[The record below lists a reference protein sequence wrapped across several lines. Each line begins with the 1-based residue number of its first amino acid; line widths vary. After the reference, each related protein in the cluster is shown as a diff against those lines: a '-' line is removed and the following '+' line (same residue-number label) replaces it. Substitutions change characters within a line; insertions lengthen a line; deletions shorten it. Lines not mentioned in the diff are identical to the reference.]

1 MTSSLS
7 ATATNWREGRRLRAW
22 ELHEQGWRQSEIA
35 AALGVTSGAVCQW
48 MRRAR
53 DGGGPEALRKR
64 KAPGRRPRLSAAQ
77 QSQVLAWLREGAE
90 MHGFR
95 GDLWTRKRVAV
106 LIERELGIRY
116 HPGHVSKLLQSWR
129 WSAQKP
135 DKRARQRDEAAIEVW
150 VIPLPGQR
158 PQLQDE
164 SLRRGILRTRPSD
177 DAPSSLWSQTAE
189 RSRRSEAE
197 VSSS

>member
-53 DGGGPEALRKR
+53 DGGGPDALRRR
-64 KAPGRRPRLSAAQ
+64 KAPGRRPRLSAEQ
-77 QSQVLAWLREGAE
+77 QSQILAWLRAGAE
-90 MHGFR
+90 AHGFR
-95 GDLWTRKRVAV
+95 GALWTRKRVAV

-116 HPGHVSKLLQSWR
+116 HPGHVSKLLESWT

-135 DKRARQRDEAAIEVW
+135 DKRARQRDEAAIKAW
-150 VIPLPGQR
+150 VTERWPAIKKAGH
-158 PQLQDE
+158 
-164 SLRRGILRTRPSD
+164 RRGAHT
-177 DAPSSLWSQTAE
+177 SLP
-189 RSRRSEAE
+189 R
-197 VSSS
+197 

>member
-35 AALGVTSGAVCQW
+35 IALGVTSGAVCQW

-64 KAPGRRPRLSAAQ
+64 KAPGGQPRLSAAQ

-90 MHGFR
+90 AHGFR
-95 GDLWTRKRVAV
+95 GALWTRKRVAV
-106 LIERELGIRY
+106 LIERQLGIRY
-116 HPGHVSKLLQSWR
+116 HPGHVSKLLQSWK
-129 WSAQKP
+129 WSSQKP
-135 DKRARQRDEAAIEVW
+135 EKRARQRNEAAIEEW
-150 VIPLPGQR
+150 VK
-158 PQLQDE
+158 
-164 SLRRGILRTRPSD
+164 
-177 DAPSSLWSQTAE
+177 E
-189 RSRRSEAE
+189 RWPAIKKEGR
-197 VSSS
+197 